1 MYPQTGFPQALGY
14 ILVFL
19 LREILGAWLVLQVQL
34 GPFALLLEN
43 RLLLL
48 CPFHKETHNVFL
60 DSSNAE
66 CCPDGCSIPFFLEW
80 TISHHL
86 HHCFPGPTSIPSHC
100 ATEVAPLLS
109 PLSQYLFTRQTL
121 HLRARTRHVVS
132 RGPPVPAPET
142 TLASVLPSPS
152 TSIPP

>member
-19 LREILGAWLVLQVQL
+19 LREILGTWLVLQVQL

-48 CPFHKETHNVFL
+48 CSFYRETYNVFL

-66 CCPDGCSIPFFLEW
+66 CCPDRCSIPFFLEW

-86 HHCFPGPTSIPSHC
+86 HCCFQVPTSFPSHC

-109 PLSQYLFTRQTL
+109 PLTQSVFIHQADPPSQSMHQACGFQ
-121 HLRARTRHVVS
+121 
-132 RGPPVPAPET
+132 G
-142 TLASVLPSPS
+142 SPS
-152 TSIPP
+152 FCPQDNSGFSPT